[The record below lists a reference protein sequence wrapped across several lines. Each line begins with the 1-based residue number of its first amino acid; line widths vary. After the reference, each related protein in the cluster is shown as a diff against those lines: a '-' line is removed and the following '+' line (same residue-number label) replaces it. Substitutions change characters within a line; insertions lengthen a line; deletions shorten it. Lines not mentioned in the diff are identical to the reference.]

1 MWREFIFYILFSHCS
16 LFFISDE
23 GMNRLVI
30 SLAYLS
36 LRFYLF
42 STLYTALV
50 KADLNSALLVLKK
63 EKFF

>member
-1 MWREFIFYILFSHCS
+1 MWREFIFSILFSHCS
-16 LFFISDE
+16 LFFIYDE
-23 GMNRLVI
+23 GMKRLVI

-42 STLYTALV
+42 STLSTALV
-50 KADLNSALLVLKK
+50 KAYLNSALLVLKK